1 MLEKYKVVKEKNED
15 VLYLYLSMNYEFAK
29 DLDDYNLDNLDKNWL
44 INQRIQFNGNK
55 VVIFVDGIPTKVV
68 LLNDNDKI
76 MSDKDIILTLDTDDK
91 ISLDKL
97 LLSILFSNITIF
109 LEEEA
114 LKAITILYR
123 SELIKRYRNKEKIS
137 KDNHH
142 FSYVNLNYY
151 KLLYPNTYKMYETLF
166 KKVIKATDGEY
177 LVYNKEPIEAYIHLV
192 SNGYTETNNNI
203 PYLKQ
208 TESLWDLA
216 YPNYMNQKYFSVEEL
231 RKRLNI
237 KDKHIN
243 IEIKQLSPSN
253 RILKLQVN
261 DKIFNSLDLMTRLD
275 LPSADITI
283 LVLKQGFTFITRGIG
298 NGYGLSIV
306 GANALAKLDCNY
318 KQILGYYF
326 QNVVLY
332 TKEESK
338 I

>member
-177 LVYNKEPIEAYIHLV
+177 LVYNKGPIEAYIHLV

-216 YPNYMNQKYFSVEEL
+216 YPNYINQKYFSVEEL

-237 KDKHIN
+237 KDKNIN

>member
-76 MSDKDIILTLDTDDK
+76 LSDKDIILTLDTDDK

-237 KDKHIN
+237 KDKNIN

>member
-1 MLEKYKVVKEKNED
+1 MLEKYKVVREKNED

-142 FSYVNLNYY
+142 FSYVNLN
-151 KLLYPNTYKMYETLF
+151 
-166 KKVIKATDGEY
+166 
-177 LVYNKEPIEAYIHLV
+177 
-192 SNGYTETNNNI
+192 
-203 PYLKQ
+203 
-208 TESLWDLA
+208 
-216 YPNYMNQKYFSVEEL
+216 
-231 RKRLNI
+231 
-237 KDKHIN
+237 
-243 IEIKQLSPSN
+243 
-253 RILKLQVN
+253 
-261 DKIFNSLDLMTRLD
+261 
-275 LPSADITI
+275 
-283 LVLKQGFTFITRGIG
+283 
-298 NGYGLSIV
+298 
-306 GANALAKLDCNY
+306 
-318 KQILGYYF
+318 
-326 QNVVLY
+326 
-332 TKEESK
+332 
-338 I
+338 

>member
-76 MSDKDIILTLDTDDK
+76 LFDKDIILTLDTDDK

-237 KDKHIN
+237 KDKNIN

>member
-76 MSDKDIILTLDTDDK
+76 KSDKDIILTLDTDDK

-97 LLSILFSNITIF
+97 LLSVLFSNITIF

-192 SNGYTETNNNI
+192 SNGYTETNSSI

-237 KDKHIN
+237 KDKNIN

>member
-55 VVIFVDGIPTKVV
+55 VIIFVDGIPTKVV

-123 SELIKRYRNKEKIS
+123 SELIKRYKNKEKIS

-237 KDKHIN
+237 KDKNIN

-298 NGYGLSIV
+298 NGYGLSII

>member
-177 LVYNKEPIEAYIHLV
+177 LVYNKEPIEAYIHLA

-231 RKRLNI
+231 RKKLNI
-237 KDKHIN
+237 KDKNIN

-261 DKIFNSLDLMTRLD
+261 NKIFNSLDLMTRLD

>member
-237 KDKHIN
+237 NDKNIN

>member
-76 MSDKDIILTLDTDDK
+76 LSDKDIILTLDTDDK
-91 ISLDKL
+91 ISLDRL

-237 KDKHIN
+237 KDKNIN

>member
-192 SNGYTETNNNI
+192 SNGYTETNSHI

-237 KDKHIN
+237 KDNNIN

-332 TKEESK
+332 AKEESK